1 MAQINDAPPPLPE
14 TIAEPVRNFVM
25 AMIAKK
31 PEDRPA
37 TASAVAR
44 AATALR
50 RGDIAGAVAIVPAI
64 AGAGTGGCRD
74 AAAHARWCRE
84 R

>member
-1 MAQINDAPPPLPE
+1 G
-14 TIAEPVRNFVM
+14 EPVKNLVIS
-25 AMIAKK
+25 MIAKK

-50 RGDIAGAVAIVPAI
+50 RGDIAGAAAIVPAI
-64 AGAGTGGCRD
+64 AGGVGRD
-74 AAAHARWCRE
+74 AATQLLPGGLGTEEATRILPAAAPAGA
-84 R
+84 